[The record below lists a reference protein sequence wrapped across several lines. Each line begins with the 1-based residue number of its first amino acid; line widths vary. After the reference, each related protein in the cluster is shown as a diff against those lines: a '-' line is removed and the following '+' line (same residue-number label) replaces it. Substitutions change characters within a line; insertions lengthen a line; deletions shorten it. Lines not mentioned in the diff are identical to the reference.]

1 MRPLSELPRERARAL
16 VGVVFDLDDTALDHG
31 LLTEP
36 ALAALWR
43 ARRAGLRLVA
53 ATGRPAGWAEVFA
66 RALPIDGAVAE
77 NGALAYFR
85 EGARV
90 HALEPLGGAAGRLA
104 LLPLADE
111 LCASFGA
118 RLADDNGLRRTDV
131 TIDVG
136 ENDRLPPETVAAMTR
151 WATARG
157 LRTTVSSV
165 HVHLSSSPEDKASG
179 TLRFLHR
186 RFGEDPGSALTR
198 YAFVGDSGNDAACF
212 AAFRTSVGVANVAP
226 HLPRFSVPPRYIATA
241 ERGAGFAE
249 TIDALL
255 ALRAAP

>member
-1 MRPLSELPRERARAL
+1 PLAALPPERARAL
-16 VGVVFDLDDTALDHG
+16 AGVVFDLDDTALDHG
-31 LLTEP
+31 QLTEP

-53 ATGRPAGWAEVFA
+53 STGRPAGWAEVFA

-90 HALEPLGGAAGRLA
+90 VALEPPGAAAARAA
-104 LLPLADE
+104 LLPAADA
-111 LCASFGA
+111 LCAAFGA

-131 TIDVG
+131 TVDVG
-136 ENDRLPPETVAAMTR
+136 ENDRLPPETVAAMAR
-151 WATARG
+151 WAAERG

-165 HVHLSSSPEDKASG
+165 HLHLSSSPDDKASG

-186 RFGEDPGSALTR
+186 RFGDDPGAARAR

-212 AAFRTSVGVANVAP
+212 AAFHASVGVANVAP
-226 HLPRFSVPPRYIATA
+226 HLPRLSVPPRYVTAA

-249 TIDALL
+249 ALDALL
-255 ALRAAP
+255 APRAGA

>member
-31 LLTEP
+31 LLTAA

-43 ARRAGLRLVA
+43 ARRAGLRLIA

-66 RALPIDGAVAE
+66 RALPIDGAIAE

-90 HALEPLGGAAGRLA
+90 HALEPLDGAGRAA
-104 LLPLADE
+104 LVPLADE
-111 LCASFGA
+111 LCATFGA

-136 ENDRLPPETVAAMTR
+136 ENDRLPPETVTAMTR
-151 WATARG
+151 WAAARG

-179 TLRFLHR
+179 VLRFLHR

-212 AAFRTSVGVANVAP
+212 AAFRVSVGVANVAP
-226 HLPRFSVPPRYIATA
+226 HLARLSVPPRYVASA

-249 TIDALL
+249 TLDALL